1 MSLTPER
8 LEAMIV
14 AHRKV
19 LRDLMVSL
27 PRDRLDD
34 LRQRLTR
41 GETVQDGAEDP
52 GVLPQ
57 EAFSF
62 EADGQHDGDEHDS
75 DAALLRCEVMGFR
88 AEQPP
93 KPIPRDEGGRHQDEG
108 RLPERGQI
116 LHRGMAE
123 GVILIRRARGIEDR
137 GQSAQRHQQVE

>member
-1 MSLTPER
+1 MHRIRRNDLASGLPHHPPLPE
-8 LEAMIV
+8 
-14 AHRKV
+14 H
-19 LRDLMVSL
+19 
-27 PRDRLDD
+27 
-34 LRQRLTR
+34 
-41 GETVQDGAEDP
+41 
-52 GVLPQ
+52 
-57 EAFSF
+57 